1 MVCLPLS
8 CFNELLLFLAFGFCL
23 EYKRKAEFHKLCD
36 IVSEVLELRFIIF
49 HFLFVVAITVQT
61 LIITISL
68 LLSSLPSSFLP
79 SPLTF
84 LPSPFFSHLL
94 PPLPLQL
101 RTHLRNAQEHQQAQ
115 NCLKFDNPETIQCL
129 VEVRFEQL
137 DKAISIDL
145 WQVSG
150 R

>member
-1 MVCLPLS
+1 MYSYLWGVVCLPLS
-8 CFNELLLFLAFGFCL
+8 HLNELLLFLAFGFCL

-36 IVSEVLELRFIIF
+36 IVSVVLETMFIPF
-49 HFLFVVAITVQT
+49 HFLFVVPFYCSDTNYY
-61 LIITISL
+61 
-68 LLSSLPSSFLP
+68 
-79 SPLTF
+79 SPL
-84 LPSPFFSHLL
+84 S
-94 PPLPLQL
+94 LQL

-115 NCLKFDNPETIQCL
+115 NCLKFDNQETIQCL

-150 R
+150 INHKEIISYCISMPIN